1 MQAEL
6 FASLGRAGL
15 KLETVHAILRGATT
29 ALSLLPP
36 DPPRAEPN
44 VAGSES
50 PTPKDGSPGADVAA
64 GPGAAPTSAAA
75 AAETVY
81 VLDFLG
87 DVGARGVA
95 RLAAEVSAVLSM
107 PAEARP
113 HEVPLYVCDSHACS
127 RRRAKRTSTRP
138 RTATRA
144 LAQGNLE

>member
-1 MQAEL
+1 VQAEL
-6 FASLGRAGL
+6 FASLGHAGL

-36 DPPRAEPN
+36 DPPREEPN

-75 AAETVY
+75 AETVY

-95 RLAAEVSAVLSM
+95 QLAAEVSAVLSL
-107 PAEARP
+107 PADARP

-127 RRRAKRTSTRP
+127 RRTKRTSTRP